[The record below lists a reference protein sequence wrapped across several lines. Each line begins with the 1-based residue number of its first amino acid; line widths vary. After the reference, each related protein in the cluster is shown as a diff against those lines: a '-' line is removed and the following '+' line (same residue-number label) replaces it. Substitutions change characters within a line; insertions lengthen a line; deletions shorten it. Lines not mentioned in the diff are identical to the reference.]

1 LADGLARGQTHLYYS
16 ASDVVLGAGYRVLE
30 GGESAVGFTGM
41 PSGAAGRFAQHD
53 VSPHFRLNVHNGYA
67 EAFGQL
73 AYGAANRLTS
83 KEGRAMPPDWGR
95 AAAPNGLT
103 PEAVA
108 AVAELMRQE
117 LRWQGVWPQ
126 QWATGGGGPSEAQ
139 LRDDLQVAQLELQSL
154 RRESA
159 LQECPASSVAKA
171 SADEDEDEGEGKAG
185 VEGGARSLPP
195 LHRTRL

>member
-1 LADGLARGQTHLYYS
+1 MADGLARGQTHLYDS
-16 ASDVVLGAGYRVLE
+16 ASNVVLGGGYRVLE
-30 GGESAVGFTGM
+30 GGESAVRFTGM
-41 PSGAAGRFAQHD
+41 PSGAAGNFAQHD

-108 AVAELMRQE
+108 AVTELMRQE

-126 QWATGGGGPSEAQ
+126 QRATGGGAPGEAQ
-139 LRDDLQVAQLELQSL
+139 LRDDLQAAQLELRSL

-171 SADEDEDEGEGKAG
+171 SADEGEGKAG

-195 LHRTRL
+195 LHRTRS